1 MTDPQGV
8 DASDGDSAALVFVY
22 GSLKRGQPGHHWL
35 NGSRC
40 CGEAWLPGLALY
52 DLGPFPMAV
61 ASDDPRA
68 CLQGELYRVSAPQLA
83 RLDRFEGVPRLYE
96 RQLRPLGDGRTAWV
110 YVGRPRQVRHVARIA
125 SGVWQGRRRNL
136 LALAMLL
143 VPLLPCGAAAQAGDL
158 RRDCLEWSRSHGRE
172 KVAIANRIGRDNLL
186 TKERQF
192 AEAQPDD
199 TTSLYRWSDIQ
210 LLCRRQ

>member
-1 MTDPQGV
+1 MTDPQGE
-8 DASDGDSAALVFVY
+8 GLSAADSDALMFIY
-22 GSLKRGQPGHHWL
+22 GSLKRGQPAHHWL
-35 NGSRC
+35 GGSPC
-40 CGEAWLPGLALY
+40 CGEARLPGLALY

-61 ASDDPRA
+61 ASNDPQA
-68 CLQGELYRVSAPQLA
+68 CLQGELYRVSPAQLA

-110 YVGRPRQVRHVARIA
+110 YVGRPRQVRHVSRIA
-125 SGVWQGRRRNL
+125 AGVWQGRGRNL
-136 LALAMLL
+136 LALAVLL
-143 VPLLPCGAAAQAGDL
+143 LPLPCGSASRAGDL
-158 RRDCLEWSRSHGRE
+158 RHDCLEWSRSHGGE

-186 TKERQF
+186 TKKRPF
-192 AEAQPDD
+192 AEAHPDD